1 MYIYPVNNNISMQ
14 GKGKPE
20 NPNWIKRQIR
30 YVKQKILD
38 MSPSRTSKEGAKS
51 TRKWNKSSN
60 FAGNPMWN
68 RGIMGA
74 TALITQPAID
84 YYNHR
89 VDDETRT
96 VSRNRT
102 IAKILAGTLV
112 GMFVVRGPVYKMVKN
127 MTYPIGTK
135 KWNKWLIPKA
145 FLEKLKHDKEAMK
158 NYRATISMAI
168 ALFAMCFTNFLLD
181 APLTNILTNYF
192 NKKSNIGM
200 KNDNN
205 NEVSSTLVMD
215 NWKEVKHE

>member
-14 GKGKPE
+14 GKGKSQPG
-20 NPNWIKRQIR
+20 WIKRQIR

-38 MSPSRTSKEGAKS
+38 MSPSHTSKEGVNSAK
-51 TRKWNKSSN
+51 KWNKSST
-60 FAGNPMWN
+60 FVGNPMWN

-89 VDDETRT
+89 VDEETRT

-135 KWNKWLIPKA
+135 KWNKCLIPKA
-145 FLEKLKHDKEAMK
+145 FLEKLKKDKEPMRT
-158 NYRATISMAI
+158 YRAAISMAI
-168 ALFAMCFTNFLLD
+168 ALTAMCITNFALD

-192 NKKSNIGM
+192 NKKSGVGI
-200 KNDNN
+200 KNDNIHDN
-205 NEVSSTLVMD
+205 SSTLVID
-215 NWKEVKHE
+215 NWKEVTYE

>member
-1 MYIYPVNNNISMQ
+1 MYIYPVDNSISMQ
-14 GKGKPE
+14 GRGKPK

-38 MSPSRTSKEGAKS
+38 MSPSRTSKEGANS

-60 FAGNPMWN
+60 FVGNPMWN

-74 TALITQPAID
+74 TALVTQPAID

-89 VDDETRT
+89 VDNETRT

-112 GMFVVRGPVYKMVKN
+112 GMFVVRGPVYKLVEK
-127 MTYPIGTK
+127 MTDPQKAG
-135 KWNKWLIPKA
+135 KWSKMLLPKE
-145 FLEKLKHDKEAMK
+145 FLENLKKDSNRLA
-158 NYRATISMAI
+158 NYRAATSMAI
-168 ALFAMCFTNFLLD
+168 ALLAMCFTNFLLD

-192 NKKSNIGM
+192 NKKSGVGI
-200 KNDNN
+200 KDDNRQDY
-205 NEVSSTLVMD
+205 SSTLVID

>member
-1 MYIYPVNNNISMQ
+1 MYIYPVNNNVSMQ

-20 NPNWIKRQIR
+20 PSWIKKQIR

-38 MSPSRTSKEGAKS
+38 MSLSHTSKERTNS

-135 KWNKWLIPKA
+135 KWNKFLIPKE

-158 NYRATISMAI
+158 NYRSAISMGI

-181 APLTNILTNYF
+181 APLTNLLTNYF
-192 NKKSNIGM
+192 NKKSNIGI

-205 NEVSSTLVMD
+205 KVTSSTLVID